1 MRVGLAI
8 ATFQGSLETI
18 IPSYDGKLCMRK
30 QRTGQMIGY
39 ARVST
44 KDQSTKQ
51 QVAALIDHGV
61 PEDNIFVE
69 VISGVSKKRPRLEEA
84 IAKCDKGD
92 TLVVW
97 KFDRFGRSILD
108 LLNRLQYLE
117 KNKIGFVSLTDSID
131 TTTPAGRFMMHMLA
145 SVANFERDMISERT
159 RAGIQHKIKTEGYRP
174 GPQPKLHGKSLKF
187 AQKRRKQRA
196 AVPQIRQ
203 ELKEQFGIEVSDKT
217 LYIQTVGPDRGQK

>member
-1 MRVGLAI
+1 MNVRHTIDIGKS
-8 ATFQGSLETI
+8 TLETLF
-18 IPSYDGKLCMRK
+18 PGCSGKLCMRK
-30 QRTGQMIGY
+30 QRTGSLIGY

-51 QVAALIDHGV
+51 QVAALIKYGV

-69 VISGVSKKRPRLEEA
+69 TISGVSKRRPRLEEA
-84 IAKCDKGD
+84 IAKCDSGD
-92 TLVVW
+92 TFVVW

-108 LLNRLQYLE
+108 LLNRLDHFH
-117 KNKIGFVSLTDSID
+117 KNEIGFVSLTDSID
-131 TTTPAGRFMMHMLA
+131 TTTSAGRFMVNMLA

-196 AVPQIRQ
+196 TVPLIRQ
-203 ELKEQFGIEVSDKT
+203 ELNEQFGIDVSEKT
-217 LYIQTVGPDRGQK
+217 LYNVTVSPDKQ